1 MEEAVKNF
9 PDVVQDQIK
18 TVTEVGGMIP
28 KWRTV
33 KFIRDADNVP
43 EEFKMVPSSEFWRH
57 FGILC
62 FQQQGH
68 HGIESCLQLAKTV
81 LTEAWE
87 QERLLLQTAGFSV
100 TDVHNLELLRQ
111 GLVWAELFG
120 NLELLRQGL
129 SLRSDNKIRYRYE
142 LPPCPDDGTMSE
154 IRLVMEQMGPDSGEP
169 PINASFTQV
178 IPAKRS
184 GEEVTSRSFA
194 IVHTD
199 DRDIIK
205 DFLLRVI
212 QIGGLGVDHTDLG
225 TSIYAR
231 TFFQRAL
238 AAGNGE
244 IISFQPLHG
253 DDGVDCEIV

>member
-1 MEEAVKNF
+1 MFGIVLHSSPMEEAVKNF

-18 TVTEVGGMIP
+18 TVREVGGMIS

-33 KFIRDADNVP
+33 KFIRDAANVP

-57 FGILC
+57 FGILS

-120 NLELLRQGL
+120 IVPVATF
-129 SLRSDNKIRYRYE
+129 RSDNKIRYRYE

-154 IRLVMEQMGPDSGEP
+154 IRLVMEQMGPDSGGP

-184 GEEVTSRSFA
+184 GEEVTPRSFA

-205 DFLLRVI
+205 GFLLQVI
-212 QIGGLGVDHTDLG
+212 QIRGLGVNHTDLG

-244 IISFQPLHG
+244 IIYFQPLHG
-253 DDGVDCEIV
+253 DD